1 MNGVCNIVLF
11 NINII
16 TRIMTL
22 FFIAPEIIFN
32 NISFKK
38 MFMKF
43 FKNNSMIIF

>member
-16 TRIMTL
+16 TRIITL
-22 FFIAPEIIFN
+22 FFIIEEIAPEILFN

-38 MFMKF
+38 MLM
-43 FKNNSMIIF
+43 